1 MCMVWGG
8 LFKISFV
15 HFLYDKG
22 VECDKGGLL
31 CRVYISQVIFYFQI
45 VRMKEEDMLGGEKL
59 TEQNS
64 FTLTALPWASWIG
77 STEW

>member
-1 MCMVWGG
+1 MCVVWGG

-15 HFLYDKG
+15 HFLCDKG
-22 VECDKGGLL
+22 VECDKRGLL

-45 VRMKEEDMLGGEKL
+45 VQMKEEDMLGGKEL

-64 FTLTALPWASWIG
+64 FTLTALP
-77 STEW
+77 